1 MLEPEKIKY
10 YNSHVLELLSGFLT
24 FTPDAV
30 QSADMLEIMESC
42 RVTADYAFAVLLAG
56 ACGVDIGDR
65 GAGREFFE
73 NYFVPMVRRLDP
85 ETYRADPYYHNIRIP
100 NARALRWEM
109 RPERYKSCQAFV
121 RDDMTE
127 LPDGRVLPA
136 IGFFECEFEYPAVFE
151 EGREWMTVT
160 PNEVETMK
168 GVIEAASGHVL
179 TFGLGLGYFAY
190 SAARKPDVQS
200 VTVVERDAEAIGL
213 FTAHILPQFPDAGKV
228 RVARSDA
235 FEWARANLPGG
246 GYDFVFTDLW
256 HDVSDGIEL
265 YLRMKE
271 LEGLSPGSRFMYWIE
286 KTMGIYLRERVKP

>member
-1 MLEPEKIKY
+1 MPEPEKIRY
-10 YNSHVLELLSGFLT
+10 YNSHVLELLSKFLT

-30 QSADMLEIMESC
+30 QYPDMREIMESC

-65 GAGREFFE
+65 GPGREFFE
-73 NYFVPMVRRLDP
+73 NYFVPIVRRLDP
-85 ETYRADPYYHNIRIP
+85 ETYRADPYYRNISIP
-100 NARALRWEM
+100 EIRAHRWEM
-109 RPERYKSCQAFV
+109 RLERCRSCQAFV

-160 PNEVETMK
+160 PNEIETMK
-168 GVIEAASGHVL
+168 GAVQAASGHVL
-179 TFGLGLGYFAY
+179 TFGLGLGYFTYMA
-190 SAARKPDVQS
+190 SLKPDVES
-200 VTVVERDAEAIGL
+200 VTVVERDEEAIGL

-228 RVARSDA
+228 RVVQDDA
-235 FEWARANLPGG
+235 FGWAREHLPGG

-256 HDVSDGIEL
+256 HDVSDGIGL

-286 KTMGIYLRERVKP
+286 KTINIYLRERLTP